1 MLLCCFT
8 YKVLEHTRCVW
19 AGHCLVSPRSMKFQP
34 KRALSQQLYHSTSQG
49 HAEQAE
55 KIPFEKIPASK
66 TIHLWNYAWS
76 LKHKC
81 KAVKLELSPHVMV
94 THDARG
100 GPSVPDVRDTPE
112 LAFLRAMYP
121 LRKDAPRRSPRTAV
135 PGRLL
140 TSQSS
145 ATLLCKC
152 CSYSCSLNITCSHIS
167 PSCNKLF
174 SPRDVDSLF
183 LELECCS
190 SMT

>member
-94 THDARG
+94 SSDSWCPRG
-100 GPSVPDVRDTPE
+100 TLSAWCEGHAGACFSTSHVSTQEGCPSAQPADSCSWTTADLPE
-112 LAFLRAMYP
+112 LCDPALQM
-121 LRKDAPRRSPRTAV
+121 LQLQ
-135 PGRLL
+135 LL
-140 TSQSS
+140 FEYN
-145 ATLLCKC
+145 L
-152 CSYSCSLNITCSHIS
+152 
-167 PSCNKLF
+167 
-174 SPRDVDSLF
+174 
-183 LELECCS
+183 
-190 SMT
+190 